1 MKGPCT
7 PPDPS
12 LKAIR
17 LMKTRS
23 RNRKRKKPRRWN
35 RAGNPIEPS
44 RVALHHRD
52 RETGGLS
59 RHFYLSP
66 ACEEN
71 PDSGLNEAQTSNST
85 PSRPHASTAALPAVF
100 IDDRFHALVQ
110 QCPTPVP
117 APDQFENSSFLSRSA
132 TIGEEFANV
141 DHSHDDRQGRSYR
154 IPALDLEILR
164 ISGAFDLP
172 RSALRQCL
180 LEAFCDKCYTWSPV
194 ADPLEPSGVSQGG
207 QISLLVLQALLLAGS
222 AVRPGVCP
230 KEDVDLYYGRVRT
243 LITTRYERNPLNIV
257 VALCLLQW
265 HSPAAPTHIST
276 DTPRFWTTYGVGL
289 AQQMGLHHQPAKDD
303 PMYKLRRRIWWTL
316 YVSDPIFDFY
326 VCFCLFL
333 SVVAKRRTSGV

>member
-1 MKGPCT
+1 
-7 PPDPS
+7 
-12 LKAIR
+12 
-17 LMKTRS
+17 MKTRS

-35 RAGNPIEPS
+35 CAGNPIEPS
-44 RVALHHRD
+44 RVALRHRD

-85 PSRPHASTAALPAVF
+85 PSRPHGSNAALPAVF

-172 RSALRQCL
+172 RSALRQSL

-222 AVRPGVCP
+222 AVASRCLSERGCRPLLWSS
-230 KEDVDLYYGRVRT
+230 EDVNHYALRKESGEHRSCLVFAAVAFPCSADAHFHRYASILDDVWGRPRT
-243 LITTRYERNPLNIV
+243 ANGLTSSTRK
-257 VALCLLQW
+257 
-265 HSPAAPTHIST
+265 
-276 DTPRFWTTYGVGL
+276 G
-289 AQQMGLHHQPAKDD
+289 
-303 PMYKLRRRIWWTL
+303 
-316 YVSDPIFDFY
+316 
-326 VCFCLFL
+326 
-333 SVVAKRRTSGV
+333 